1 MEPSPPLAE
10 LIGMLRDGCSSV
22 EEEGKILEQLLK
34 LSHKSANAAAM
45 VANGLLAPL
54 VALLQRG
61 PQQNRAASAAILM
74 NVSTN
79 SERQAK
85 IIQAG
90 ALVALVGLLWAGND
104 AARAYAAGA
113 LMNLATSVDAQL
125 MMVERGAVEAL
136 VDMLSKR
143 SVLGR
148 MNAAGALRNI
158 AASNRKNKE
167 VIVWNGAL
175 EPLVNV
181 LRSSNYLARSNAVRE
196 RGPRVV
202 GSMCTADAV
211 ARGTARGLAPG
222 PGFGLTVSAAAHART
237 TLRRRVLC
245 VGAVRPSVP
254 PSPALRQR
262 RGCPASVTLFWLS
275 QVGALTNLAFTS
287 MLQSR
292 IVRSA
297 RRINPRHGAVL
308 QPLRSPPHQLRACAP
323 QPVGRPTGRRMRC
336 PRFGHGAL
344 RVQHRRRRAA
354 AVHASRRAQGRRPAR

>member
-1 MEPSPPLAE
+1 
-10 LIGMLRDGCSSV
+10 
-22 EEEGKILEQLLK
+22 
-34 LSHKSANAAAM
+34 
-45 VANGLLAPL
+45 
-54 VALLQRG
+54 
-61 PQQNRAASAAILM
+61 M

-85 IIQAG
+85 IIEAG

-202 GSMCTADAV
+202 GSMLYSGCHCAWHSAWSGTRCRIWFDGVRRSAYPHDV
-211 ARGTARGLAPG
+211 A
-222 PGFGLTVSAAAHART
+222 
-237 TLRRRVLC
+237 RRVL
-245 VGAVRPSVP
+245 
-254 PSPALRQR
+254 
-262 RGCPASVTLFWLS
+262 LS
-275 QVGALTNLAFTS
+275 L
-287 MLQSR
+287 
-292 IVRSA
+292 IH
-297 RRINPRHGAVL
+297 I
-308 QPLRSPPHQLRACAP
+308 
-323 QPVGRPTGRRMRC
+323 
-336 PRFGHGAL
+336 
-344 RVQHRRRRAA
+344 
-354 AVHASRRAQGRRPAR
+354 